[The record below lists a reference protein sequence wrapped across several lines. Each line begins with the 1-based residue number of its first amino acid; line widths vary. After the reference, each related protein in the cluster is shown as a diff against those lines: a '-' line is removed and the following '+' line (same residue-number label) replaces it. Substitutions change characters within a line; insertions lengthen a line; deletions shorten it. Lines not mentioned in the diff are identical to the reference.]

1 MVIAKD
7 EYHVANLDGL
17 SNVGG
22 EFHKRYMRFNRDT
35 LEPDMHTALAL
46 LKLTEPNTFIS
57 GMGFKV
63 SDTEYFLVEEITI
76 EHN

>member
-1 MVIAKD
+1 
-7 EYHVANLDGL
+7 
-17 SNVGG
+17 
-22 EFHKRYMRFNRDT
+22 MRFNRDT
-35 LEPDMHTALAL
+35 LERDMHTALAL
-46 LKLTEPNTFIS
+46 LKLTEPNTFIN